1 MRTLNKTDEAK
12 RSVVANADNNTVVC
26 IHTVKPDEKFQTR
39 YELKWTLDFVDVDD
53 AEMLEL
59 AGRTV
64 LIKQQQVWRKMSAK
78 DRINP
83 EKVDNIT
90 YKVRDILDN
99 TRAKQTPVQ
108 KASNAV
114 KKMSAADRK
123 ELMAELKAI
132 EKAEKDEQS

>member
-39 YELKWTLDFVDVDD
+39 YELKWTLDFVDVTP

-99 TRAKQTPVQ
+99 TRSAATPVQ
-108 KASNAV
+108 KARNAFN
-114 KKMSAADRK
+114 KMPAADRK
-123 ELMAELKAI
+123 ELLAELKAMM
-132 EKAEKDEQS
+132 KKDEQS